1 MKKVLAIAL
10 VAAMVLSFA
19 FGGCAK
25 KADATDWEY
34 IKNKGE
40 LLIGIT
46 YYAPMNYLD
55 ENGKLI
61 GFETEFAE
69 AVCAKL
75 GLTPKFVEID
85 WSAKETELIA
95 KSIDVIWNG
104 MTHTEERAAN
114 MDLSVD
120 YLHNRPVVIVRED
133 KVELYKTADDVAGA
147 AVIAEKGSMADEI
160 AQEDEFF
167 LQGSYTAV
175 DTQIKAFMELKAGS
189 ADLAVG
195 DYVMAIGS
203 LGEGTDFEDLV
214 ISPYKTFDDESYAMA
229 FRKGSPE
236 TLKVFNEAIAELL
249 EDGTLQQIADKY
261 KLGELLIKG

>member
-1 MKKVLAIAL
+1 MKKILAIVLAAVML
-10 VAAMVLSFA
+10 LSFA
-19 FGGCAK
+19 FAGCSK
-25 KADATDWEY
+25 GETSDWEY
-34 IKNKGE
+34 IKAKGE

-55 ENGKLI
+55 DDGKLI

-75 GLTPKFVEID
+75 GLTPTFVVID
-85 WSAKETELIA
+85 WSAKETELSA

-104 MTHTEERAAN
+104 MTHNEEREKN
-114 MDLSVD
+114 MDLSAD
-120 YLHNRPVVIVRED
+120 YLHNRPVVIVRDD
-133 KVELYKTADDVAGA
+133 KVELYKTPDDVAGA
-147 AVIAEKGSMADEI
+147 VVIAEKGSMADDI
-160 AQEDEFF
+160 AQTDEFF

-203 LGEGTDFEDLV
+203 LGEGTDFENLV
-214 ISPYKTFDDESYAMA
+214 ISPYKTFDEESYAMA

-236 TLKVFNEAIAELL
+236 TVKVFNDAIAELL
-249 EDGTLQQIADKY
+249 ADGTLQQIAEKY
-261 KLGELLIKG
+261 KLDELLIK